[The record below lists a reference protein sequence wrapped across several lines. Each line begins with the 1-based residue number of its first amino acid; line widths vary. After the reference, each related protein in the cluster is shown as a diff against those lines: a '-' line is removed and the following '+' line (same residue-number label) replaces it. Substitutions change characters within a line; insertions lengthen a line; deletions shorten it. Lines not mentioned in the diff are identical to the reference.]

1 MLTERENKMLMYIL
15 SGKMRRIQIYVIALV
30 AMIFLIALIASFN
43 IKSKILNNFEKIFT
57 QSASSLSRIETA
69 TKLEERFKDM
79 LLKSDKQLHSMADTL
94 IVVSINWRIFWLGTL
109 LFMIIINFWNFT
121 LLERIIRKLQDRI
134 REVT

>member
-15 SGKMRRIQIYVIALV
+15 SGKMRRIQIYSIALV
-30 AMIFLIALIASFN
+30 AMIFLIALVASFN
-43 IKSKILNNFEKIFT
+43 IKSKILGNFEKMFT
-57 QSASSLSRIETA
+57 QSASSLTKIETT

-94 IVVSINWRIFWLGTL
+94 IVASINWRIFWLGTL

-121 LLERIIRKLQDRI
+121 LLERIIKELQDRI

>member
-1 MLTERENKMLMYIL
+1 MLTDRENKMLMYIL
-15 SGKMRRIQIYVIALV
+15 SGKMRRIQIYSIALV

-43 IKSKILNNFEKIFT
+43 IKSKILNNFEKMFT
-57 QSASSLSRIETA
+57 QSASSLTKIETT

-79 LLKSDKQLHSMADTL
+79 LLKSDKQLHSMADAL
-94 IVVSINWRIFWLGTL
+94 IAVSINWRISWLGTL

-121 LLERIIRKLQDRI
+121 LLERIIKKLQDRI